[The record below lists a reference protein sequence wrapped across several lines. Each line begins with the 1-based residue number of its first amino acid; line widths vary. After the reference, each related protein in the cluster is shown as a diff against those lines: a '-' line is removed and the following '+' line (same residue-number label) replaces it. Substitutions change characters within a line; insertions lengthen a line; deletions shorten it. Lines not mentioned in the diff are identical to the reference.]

1 MTTMTLKKKKIS
13 LVLHSIMCVM
23 GGFMGGY
30 AIFCRMSNFGNAQT
44 ANLIEIITE
53 IVGRDFFDVML
64 RLIGLGIYVSAIII
78 CVVLRLKTGIN
89 LNAYAIMVDGAGL
102 ILLPLIPT
110 HINPIIGILPIFF
123 MMSTQW
129 SIFHGVGRFNSST
142 IFSTNNIKQ
151 CTTSFAE
158 YLITKDKHMLRKG
171 KFYGNTLFWF
181 HIGVAIG
188 AVLSSI
194 FGTYASWF
202 GFPIPLV
209 AFFVNVYADKIDHV
223 THLEQHTF

>member
-1 MTTMTLKKKKIS
+1 MTLKKKKIS

-23 GGFMGGY
+23 GGFVGGY

-44 ANLIEIITE
+44 ANLIEIITG
-53 IVGRDFFDVML
+53 IVGRNFFDVML
-64 RLIGLGIYVSAIII
+64 RLIGLGIYVFAIVL

-129 SIFHGVGRFNSST
+129 SVFHGVGRFNSST

-158 YLITKDKHMLRKG
+158 YLK
-171 KFYGNTLFWF
+171 
-181 HIGVAIG
+181 
-188 AVLSSI
+188 
-194 FGTYASWF
+194 
-202 GFPIPLV
+202 
-209 AFFVNVYADKIDHV
+209 
-223 THLEQHTF
+223 